1 MSNIRSMVQ
10 GGKELGRELRQGQFI
25 FDFEIS
31 LKRLKNDIQ
40 DHMDY
45 DLKEIKDIISS
56 TEEFLINIK
65 EIERRNYGK

>member
-1 MSNIRSMVQ
+1 MD
-10 GGKELGRELRQGQFI
+10 KRELRKGQFV

-31 LKRLKNDIQ
+31 LKRLKIDIQ
-40 DHMDY
+40 DHPDY
-45 DLKEIKDIISS
+45 DLKEIKDIINS

>member
-1 MSNIRSMVQ
+1 M
-10 GGKELGRELRQGQFI
+10 GRELRQGQFI

-31 LKRLKNDIQ
+31 LKRLKLDMQ
-40 DHMDY
+40 DHDY